1 MGVFLIP
8 APDVLLS
15 VCTGSASTKNLSRG
29 GIHITEIKH
38 CNYASPWDGPSA
50 LAGGGREGLD
60 TGRQVGPVT
69 FLHLISFCFA
79 SEWENGSV
87 QKAHFAFF
95 KVMKFY
101 LGLHN
106 SKESK
111 WIFDESLWT
120 GKAKFFKP
128 WSPDTYPFSLFLS
141 IYLPQRNVC
150 CCFLK

>member
-1 MGVFLIP
+1 MGWAF
-8 APDVLLS
+8 S
-15 VCTGSASTKNLSRG
+15 
-29 GIHITEIKH
+29 
-38 CNYASPWDGPSA
+38 
-50 LAGGGREGLD
+50 LAGGGREGLN
-60 TGRQVGPVT
+60 TRRQVGSMT
-69 FLHLISFCFA
+69 FLHLILFCFV

-120 GKAKFFKP
+120 EKAKFFKP
-128 WSPDTYPFSLFLS
+128 WSPDTYPFSLSLS
-141 IYLPQRNVC
+141 IYLPQRNVVGFFVVC
-150 CCFLK
+150 LFAFNKKRRKAVYTTNTCTLKYFDCEDMDLERIT

>member
-1 MGVFLIP
+1 M
-8 APDVLLS
+8 
-15 VCTGSASTKNLSRG
+15 
-29 GIHITEIKH
+29 
-38 CNYASPWDGPSA
+38 
-50 LAGGGREGLD
+50 
-60 TGRQVGPVT
+60 T
-69 FLHLISFCFA
+69 FLHLILFCFV

-120 GKAKFFKP
+120 EKAKFFKP
-128 WSPDTYPFSLFLS
+128 WSPDTYPSLFLS
-141 IYLPQRNVC
+141 QSTYHKEMWWGFFVVC
-150 CCFLK
+150 LFAFNKKRRKAVYTTNTCTLKYFDCEDMDLERIT